1 MRRRAPI
8 HCVRL
13 RRHQLHGAHCKAHIG
28 STPLLTRRD
37 RVFRG
42 HRLVARRLGRR
53 LHGLQHLELLVQLE
67 PSIVSRISKMRRRRE
82 ALLLLVR
89 RLLLQPLVQ
98 RQLLLL
104 AAVLVLAI
112 LAVVVLLLVILHLLE
127 LRGVGPHPGRQKLC
141 NRREASLLREHQC
154 ALAVAITD
162 RHVGLR
168 VHQQLH
174 QFHVASRRRRDE
186 SRVARV
192 ELVLILLVD
201 VRLALDQ
208 DLAQVG
214 DALARREEQWAPVA
228 VRLRRS
234 AADLGVRLAL
244 ARVGLGPRV
253 GLELLGQEDEVGR
266 GDVLARHRERN
277 LGLGDAAHG
286 ADRVGVGLEHHV
298 DEELRGLLAH
308 LAVLAHVGRDD
319 HLRPLEDVAQELDL
333 GVLQAHRAQVERRH
347 LVVHVEP
354 RREQQRTLVVV
365 AAGLEAFERAVQQRQ
380 PLVHLH
386 GQLDPVEDDRL
397 LEPERHAHGAR
408 EVLVVVVPLGREG
421 VGARLEALF
430 EQHRRGLGV
439 LGLLLELLLDLHG
452 HAVAH
457 VHDHLAPLRDDLLEC
472 ERVEVNGE
480 AHVEHERLD
489 IHLRFPHLET
499 RQRREE
505 DLGLMRVLRDPD
517 QLRAAIGEAHLHL
530 EDRPRGARAVVH
542 RDRALASRRREAIL
556 DAASNALSV
565 ALPDG
570 IGKLGV
576 AHATV
581 DFGGDRQLG

>member
-253 GLELLGQEDEVGR
+253 GLELR
-266 GDVLARHRERN
+266 GDEDQIGLGVVLARHLQRDLR
-277 LGLGDAAHG
+277 LGDATQ
-286 ADRVGVGLEHHV
+286 RVGAVLVALEHFINEQSGS
-298 DEELRGLLAH
+298 DDAH
-308 LAVLAHVGRDD
+308 LSVLAHVERRDA
-319 HLRPLEDVAQELDL
+319 LRCLEDVAKELNL
-333 GVLQAHRAQVERRH
+333 LPLEPHRAQVDRRH
-347 LVVHVEP
+347 LVVNLEP

-365 AAGLEAFERAVQQRQ
+365 AIRLEAFEGAVQQWKAVVN
-380 PLVHLH
+380 LD
-386 GQLDPVEDDRL
+386 GQLDAVDNHGL
-397 LEPERHAHGAR
+397 LQAERH
-408 EVLVVVVPLGREG
+408 
-421 VGARLEALF
+421 
-430 EQHRRGLGV
+430 
-439 LGLLLELLLDLHG
+439 
-452 HAVAH
+452 
-457 VHDHLAPLRDDLLEC
+457 
-472 ERVEVNGE
+472 
-480 AHVEHERLD
+480 
-489 IHLRFPHLET
+489 
-499 RQRREE
+499 
-505 DLGLMRVLRDPD
+505 
-517 QLRAAIGEAHLHL
+517 
-530 EDRPRGARAVVH
+530 
-542 RDRALASRRREAIL
+542 
-556 DAASNALSV
+556 
-565 ALPDG
+565 
-570 IGKLGV
+570 
-576 AHATV
+576 
-581 DFGGDRQLG
+581 